1 MNGSDNQRAGSTAH
15 GGCPIGIV
23 SGGGSL
29 PFAVADAAARQDR
42 RAVLFALRGCA
53 DAEKVAAYPHHW
65 IGLGQINRLCRLAR
79 HERCDDLVFIGTVV
93 RPTLRQLRLDFGAL
107 ALLPR
112 LVAMFRG
119 GDGHLLSGVTRLF
132 EERGFKVVGAH
143 EVAPEIL
150 MPEGMIGRFQPSE
163 SHLVDVALGLALLRA
178 IGPFD
183 VGQGTIVA
191 GGHVLAVEAAE
202 GTDEMLAQ
210 VAELRRKGRIRVPGG
225 VLVKAPKP
233 GQDRRIDLPTIG
245 PQTIAGA
252 ARAGLAGIAVVA
264 GEAIMAEPAI
274 VAAAADRARIF
285 IVGMRPDPLAPG
297 RQAK

>member
-1 MNGSDNQRAGSTAH
+1 MNGSEDRRAGPATR
-15 GGCPIGIV
+15 GGFPIGIV

-29 PFAVADAAARQDR
+29 PFAVADAAARHDR
-42 RAVLFALRGCA
+42 RAILFALRGCA

-65 IGLGQINRLCRLAR
+65 IGLGQIDRLCRLAR
-79 HERCDDLVFIGTVV
+79 QERCDDLVFIGTVV
-93 RPTLRQLRLDFGAL
+93 RPAVRELRLDLGSL

-112 LVAMFRG
+112 LVRIFRG
-119 GDGHLLSGVTRLF
+119 GDGHLLAGVAGFF
-132 EERGFKVVGAH
+132 EQRGFRVVGAH

-150 MPEGMIGRFQPSE
+150 VPEGALGRFQPNE
-163 SHLVDVALGLALLRA
+163 SHQGDIALGLALLRA
-178 IGPFD
+178 IGQFD
-183 VGQGTIVA
+183 VGQATIVA

-210 VAELRRKGRIRVPGG
+210 VAELRRKGRIRSTGG

-233 GQDRRIDLPTIG
+233 DQDRRIDLPTIG

-264 GEAIMAEPAI
+264 GEVIMAEPDR
-274 VAAAADRARIF
+274 VMQAADGERIF
-285 IVGMRPDPLAPG
+285 VVGLRPD
-297 RQAK
+297 RIER

>member
-1 MNGSDNQRAGSTAH
+1 MDGSEDRRAGPATR
-15 GGCPIGIV
+15 GGFPIGIV

-29 PFAVADAAARQDR
+29 PFAVADAAARHDR
-42 RAVLFALRGCA
+42 RAILFALRGCA

-65 IGLGQINRLCRLAR
+65 LGLGQIDRLCRLAR
-79 HERCDDLVFIGTVV
+79 QERCDDLVFIGTVV
-93 RPTLRQLRLDFGAL
+93 RPAVRDLRLDFGSL
-107 ALLPR
+107 ALVPW
-112 LVAMFRG
+112 LVGILRG
-119 GDGHLLSGVTRLF
+119 GDGHLLAGIAGFF
-132 EERGFKVVGAH
+132 EQRGFRVVGAH

-150 MPEGMIGRFQPSE
+150 MPEGALGRYQPSE
-163 SHLVDVALGLALLRA
+163 SNQGDIALGLALLRA
-178 IGPFD
+178 IGQFD

-210 VAELRRKGRIRVPGG
+210 VAELRRKGRIRSTGG

-264 GEAIMAEPAI
+264 GEVIMAEPDR
-274 VAAAADRARIF
+274 VMQAADRERIF
-285 IVGMRPDPLAPG
+285 IVGLRPDG
-297 RQAK
+297 IER

>member
-1 MNGSDNQRAGSTAH
+1 L
-15 GGCPIGIV
+15 PIGIV

-29 PFAVADAAARQDR
+29 PFAVADAAARHDR
-42 RAVLFALRGCA
+42 PAILFALRGCA

-65 IGLGQINRLCRLAR
+65 IGLGQVDRLCRLAR
-79 HERCDDLVFIGTVV
+79 QERCDDLVFIGTVV
-93 RPTLRQLRLDFGAL
+93 RPAVRELRLDFGSL

-112 LVAMFRG
+112 LVRIFRG
-119 GDGHLLSGVTRLF
+119 GDGHLLAGVAGFF
-132 EERGFKVVGAH
+132 EQRGFRVVGAH

-150 MPEGMIGRFQPSE
+150 VPEGALGRFRPNE
-163 SHLVDVALGLALLRA
+163 SHQGDIALGLALLHA
-178 IGPFD
+178 IGRFD
-183 VGQGTIVA
+183 VGQATVVA

-210 VAELRRKGRIRVPGG
+210 VAELRRKGRIRSTGG

-264 GEAIMAEPAI
+264 GEVIMAEPDR
-274 VAAAADRARIF
+274 VMQAADRERIF
-285 IVGMRPDPLAPG
+285 VVGLRPDRIA
-297 RQAK
+297 R